1 MSQPEGREAR
11 ALAAELVFIEESY
24 IGRESRGPYY
34 FMCSPICIHHL
45 LPYASYP
52 YSTGPHLFVRS
63 LTQPLP

>member
-1 MSQPEGREAR
+1 MSQLEGREAR

-24 IGRESRGPYY
+24 IGRASRHPYY

-52 YSTGPHLFVRS
+52 YSTGQHLFVWS
-63 LTQPLP
+63 LTQPHP